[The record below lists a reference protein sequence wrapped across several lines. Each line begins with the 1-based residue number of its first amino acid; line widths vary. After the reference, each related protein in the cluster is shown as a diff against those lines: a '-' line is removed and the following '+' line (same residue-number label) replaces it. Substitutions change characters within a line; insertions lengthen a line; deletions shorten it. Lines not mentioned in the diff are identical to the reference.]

1 MMPPP
6 AANLHKRSA
15 HYMEF
20 VLLQISVIHS
30 SLSPLKTAEYKQGQ
44 VFSYS
49 WTGKRVKNGLK
60 PSVCPSLGRTVT

>member
-1 MMPPP
+1 
-6 AANLHKRSA
+6 
-15 HYMEF
+15 MEF